1 MLEAV
6 KTLFID
12 EIYTRALSLLANL
25 YHDHRLIFFGLMVLL
40 AWGIYLMVRGIIR
53 TPHTIFYILYGILSG
68 AAVVYFGTGPSGLDT
83 ARGPDQM
90 AVGLVF
96 GAAVGLIVGLILT
109 IDSDRAPFFWTS
121 VITIPLAV
129 AATCIAGIFLLAA
142 IMMFR
147 DNPIAATLVFAF
159 FGAIIAPVDYV
170 LLIVLRR

>member
-1 MLEAV
+1 MEAV
-6 KTLFID
+6 RTLLAD
-12 EIYTRALSLLANL
+12 EIYTRAVSLLANL
-25 YHDHRLIFFGLMVLL
+25 YHDHRLIFFGLMVFL
-40 AWGIYLMVRGIIR
+40 AWGIFETVRGIIR

-96 GAAVGLIVGLILT
+96 GAVVGLIVGLILT